1 MRLVELWTAVRLK
14 LRFVVVVL
22 NDACY
27 GMEYHTLS
35 THGVD
40 PKYSLCDW
48 PEFADV
54 ARSLGVRAYTVRNL
68 GELECLRE
76 ELAEVEGPILIDSK
90 ADPAVDHR
98 RGLANR
104 DMQTYLAACP
114 HPSSLTGRHHPS
126 TSISQRSV

>member
-1 MRLVELWTAVRLK
+1 VVGDGGGMMRLVELWTAVRLK

-22 NDACY
+22 NDACD

-54 ARSLGVRAYTVRNL
+54 ARPLGVRAYTVRNL

-76 ELAEVEGPILIDSK
+76 ELAEVEGPILIDIK
-90 ADPAVDHR
+90 ADSAVDI
-98 RGLANR
+98 
-104 DMQTYLAACP
+104 AAARQ
-114 HPSSLTGRHHPS
+114 SRHAD
-126 TSISQRSV
+126 

>member
-1 MRLVELWTAVRLK
+1 VVGDGGGMMRLVELWTAVRLK

-54 ARSLGVRAYTVRNL
+54 ARSPAFGHTPYGISANSSVSARN
-68 GELECLRE
+68 
-76 ELAEVEGPILIDSK
+76 
-90 ADPAVDHR
+90 
-98 RGLANR
+98 
-104 DMQTYLAACP
+104 
-114 HPSSLTGRHHPS
+114 
-126 TSISQRSV
+126 SQRSEDRY

>member
-1 MRLVELWTAVRLK
+1 VVGDGGGMMRLVELWTAVRLK

-22 NDACY
+22 NDACD

-40 PKYSLCDW
+40 PKYSLRDW

-76 ELAEVEGPILIDSK
+76 ELAEVEGPILIDIK
-90 ADPAVDHR
+90 ADSAVDI
-98 RGLANR
+98 
-104 DMQTYLAACP
+104 AAARQ
-114 HPSSLTGRHHPS
+114 SRHAD
-126 TSISQRSV
+126 